1 MIYQW
6 DSEKALSNR
15 QKHRIDFTDAIGVF
29 GDPYAL
35 TIEDPDGEGE
45 QRFITLGLDFLGHIL
60 VVVYTYRGDK
70 IRLISARPATKKEIK
85 NYEKRI

>member
-15 QKHRIDFTDAIGVF
+15 QKHRIDFADAIGVF
-29 GDPYAL
+29 EDPYAL
-35 TIEDPDGEGE
+35 TIEDPDSEDE
-45 QRFITLGLDFLGHIL
+45 RFITLGLDFLGRIL
-60 VVVYTYRGDK
+60 AAVYTYRGEA

-85 NYEKRI
+85 AYEKRI